1 MKNQQFLCPISL
13 NGDDLPWVLE
23 TKHLGTKVVNNVKG
37 MKGDMMEKRAI
48 YINKNNEL
56 RQEFWFAHPKTIIK
70 TNSIFNS
77 SLYGSV
83 LWNLFGKEALR
94 LEKTWNVS
102 LRLMLPSRHSNVLPT
117 CFQLSLCDVESV
129 YNL

>member
-23 TKHLGTKVVNNVKG
+23 TKHLGTKVVNIVKG
-37 MKGDMMEKRAI
+37 MKGDMMEKRVI

-70 TNSIFNS
+70 ANSIFNS

-83 LWNLFGKEALR
+83 LWDL
-94 LEKTWNVS
+94 LEMK
-102 LRLMLPSRHSNVLPT
+102 L
-117 CFQLSLCDVESV
+117 
-129 YNL
+129 

>member
-13 NGDDLPWVLE
+13 NGDDLPWVSE
-23 TKHLGTKVVNNVKG
+23 TKHLGMKVVNIVKG
-37 MKGDMMEKRAI
+37 MKGDMMEKRAM